1 MKYWRK
7 FTKKD
12 YLRYQFKNK
21 QYLIVITKNNLTKK
35 FMKDKN
41 LSIPINQEEISSYL
55 KDIRK
60 LKVMTPERERNLSDR
75 ICSSDITESERVAIY
90 KELLEGNLRFVIT
103 VAKQYQNQGLELSD
117 LVAEGNIGLL
127 KAIQNFD
134 WTKKLRFISYAVWW
148 IRQSILQSLN
158 ENART
163 IRLPVNVVQE
173 LFKEKKEVELN
184 GKELSEKF
192 ATLPTTIGLDRQI
205 NEDGDTLIDLIAD
218 QNASMPDEVF
228 NTKEVLK
235 EKLFSIMKILDER
248 ERAIVEDYF
257 GMSGQTRTLED
268 IGNDFN
274 LTKERVRQIK
284 EKALRKLRNESSDL
298 FEYI

>member
-1 MKYWRK
+1 
-7 FTKKD
+7 
-12 YLRYQFKNK
+12 
-21 QYLIVITKNNLTKK
+21 
-35 FMKDKN
+35 
-41 LSIPINQEEISSYL
+41 
-55 KDIRK
+55 
-60 LKVMTPERERNLSDR
+60 MTVDRERYLSELICGGQITDR
-75 ICSSDITESERVAIY
+75 EKNQIY

-158 ENART
+158 EHART

-173 LFKEKKEVELN
+173 LFKEKKAIDRN
-184 GKELSEKF
+184 GGELSDKF
-192 ATLPTTIGLDRQI
+192 ANLPSIVNLNKEI
-205 NEDGDTLIDLIAD
+205 NDEGDTLLDMISD
-218 QNASMPDEVF
+218 QNTIMPDEVF
-228 NTKEVLK
+228 NSKDVLK
-235 EKLFSIMKILDER
+235 EKLNGIMSVLDER

-257 GMSGQTRTLED
+257 GLSGQTRTLED

-284 EKALRKLRNESSDL
+284 EKALRKLRNESTEL
-298 FEYI
+298 FEYM

>member
-1 MKYWRK
+1 
-7 FTKKD
+7 
-12 YLRYQFKNK
+12 
-21 QYLIVITKNNLTKK
+21 
-35 FMKDKN
+35 
-41 LSIPINQEEISSYL
+41 
-55 KDIRK
+55 
-60 LKVMTPERERNLSDR
+60 MTVDRERHLSELICGGQITDR
-75 ICSSDITESERVAIY
+75 EKNQIY

-158 ENART
+158 EHART

-173 LFKEKKEVELN
+173 LFKEKKAIDRN
-184 GKELSEKF
+184 GGELSDKF
-192 ATLPTTIGLDRQI
+192 ANLPSIVNLNKEI
-205 NEDGDTLIDLIAD
+205 NDEGDTLLDMISD
-218 QNASMPDEVF
+218 QNTIMPDEVF
-228 NTKEVLK
+228 NSKDVLK
-235 EKLFSIMKILDER
+235 EKLNGIMSVLDER
-248 ERAIVEDYF
+248 ERVIVEDYF
-257 GMSGQTRTLED
+257 GLSGQTRTLED

-284 EKALRKLRNESSDL
+284 EKALRKLRNESTEL
-298 FEYI
+298 FEYM